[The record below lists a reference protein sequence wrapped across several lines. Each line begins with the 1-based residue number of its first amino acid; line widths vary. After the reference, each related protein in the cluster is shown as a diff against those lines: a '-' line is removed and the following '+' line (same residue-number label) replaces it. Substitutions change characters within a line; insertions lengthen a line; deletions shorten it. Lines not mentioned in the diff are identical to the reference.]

1 MTKHQLTNMQKGGKS
16 VRQNNKIN
24 SIKKNTTKPISKK
37 KQRSLTKSAKVMIE
51 KMDNHLGDDD
61 ILNIMISA
69 ETKTDTKAV
78 VDGNESDAEKTNL
91 EESGLKGLK
100 PQKLMSDQAK
110 DQKTQEQMEKTKSE
124 IAEQLKLIEEFS
136 L

>member
-1 MTKHQLTNMQKGGKS
+1 MQKGGKS

-100 PQKLMSDQAK
+100 PQKLMNDQAK
-110 DQKTQEQMEKTKSE
+110 DQKTQEKMEKTKSE